1 MHKSRYQG
9 LIKDYDGGTVMECYV
24 HPTIDFTRV
33 PETVSYFFKCNE
45 CYKFLFVHATS
56 NTLQSVS
63 FPPTYIQTHIV
74 LIKKTER
81 LQHSVNSY

>member
-33 PETVSYFFKCNE
+33 PETVSYFLSVTNVIYFCV
-45 CYKFLFVHATS
+45 VHATS
-56 NTLQSVS
+56 NTMQSVS
-63 FPPTYIQTHIV
+63 FPSYPNTHCAY
-74 LIKKTER
+74 KKLKKDCSTA
-81 LQHSVNSY
+81 